1 MIIKE
6 EKAITMIALV
16 ITIVLLLILSGIA
29 IYGGTN
35 SILESEDKKISIELN
50 IIQHAVLETYKKHL
64 STSKVIENSDA
75 LVGRKLS
82 NSNINENYIVNV
94 DGKYYF
100 KYDTDVNKIELKD
113 TTISNYYLISTED
126 EFKKLGISNCKDKY
140 VVNYTTGEVLNV
152 QKLKTNSNQALYVY
166 NNN

>member
-50 IIQHAVLETYKKHL
+50 IIQHAVLETYTKYL

-75 LVGRKLS
+75 LVGIKLS
-82 NSNINENYIVNV
+82 DSNINENYIVNV
-94 DGKYYF
+94 NGKYYF
-100 KYDTDVNKIELKD
+100 KYDTDENRIELKD
-113 TTISNYYLISTED
+113 TTISNYYLISTEE